1 MKPIRSLV
9 IAVFLIW
16 VLVGCA
22 TALSQEAR
30 DQVTLDTAFG
40 NVIKAPQRYV
50 GEVMLLG
57 GRVITATPH
66 DGHTELVVLQLP
78 LEVGLRP
85 KSEGRSEGRFLVQS
99 SDFLDPAIY
108 APDRLITLVGRI
120 QGVEE
125 RPLGQTR
132 YHYPELAL
140 VEIKLWP
147 EAEVNQ
153 EPRFHFGIG
162 VGTHF

>member
-1 MKPIRSLV
+1 MKTILSLV
-9 IAVFLIW
+9 NAICLVW
-16 VLVGCA
+16 VLSGCA
-22 TALSQEAR
+22 AALSQEAR

-40 NVIKAPQRYV
+40 KVIKSPQRYV

-66 DGHTELVVLQLP
+66 EGHTELVVLQLP
-78 LEVGLRP
+78 LEAGLRP
-85 KSEGRSEGRFLVQS
+85 KSEGQSEGRFLVQTP
-99 SDFLDPAIY
+99 DFLDPAIY
-108 APDRLITLVGRI
+108 APDRLITLVGKI

-132 YHYPELAL
+132 YHYPELTL
-140 VEIKLWP
+140 IEIKLWP